1 MMANFFESRQRVA
14 FASLFLIAVI
24 LVSANVLA
32 TRYLSARLDLTQGR
46 LYTLSSGTR
55 RTLAKIDEPIT
66 LRFYYSTELGDR
78 LPPYGVYAER
88 VRELL
93 EQYAAAAHGKLRLEI
108 YHPQPFSRVED
119 QAVAFGLQGVP
130 LNAQGD
136 QVYFGLAGTNS
147 TDDQQVI
154 PFFSPQRERF
164 LEYDL
169 TRLVHNLVF
178 PRKPVIGLLTTLP
191 LMGDQ
196 TAMMRGEPSRPMA
209 IISQIE
215 QLDEVE
221 PLAAD
226 VAQIPADVDVLM
238 IVQPQNLPP
247 KTLYAIDQFVLKGGR
262 ALVFVDPYSELEA
275 SQQRGPDMP
284 GGLAGSDLEPLFKC
298 WGIRMLPN
306 VVAAD
311 RRDAERVDVPMP
323 GRGSETLD
331 YVAWLGLSAD
341 NLNRK
346 DPITA
351 ELHHLTLASA
361 GILEPL
367 KSATTTIEQ
376 LVTTSPDSMQIPV
389 RKLEGLPDVAGLL
402 DDFKPTGQRYVLA
415 ARVTGIVK
423 SAFPKGPPP
432 AKPAKPG
439 AAAKA
444 PAPQTLMPG
453 LQQSVKPINV
463 VVAADSDLL
472 ADRFWVRSED
482 FFGRRVLVPIA
493 DNGDF
498 VANAIGVLAGGDDL
512 IGLRSRGTSAR
523 PFVLVDRTRRAA
535 EERYSAEE
543 QRLQQKL
550 KLTQTKL
557 QNLTAGQNANAAVT
571 LSPKETQA
579 IEQFRADMLETRRQ
593 LRAVE
598 RALRANIARLK
609 GLLEFFDIALVP
621 IIVAAVAVVLGIVR
635 VRRRRWRPSEA

>member
-1 MMANFFESRQRVA
+1 MLSGFFASRQRVTV
-14 FASLFLIAVI
+14 ASLVLIAVI
-24 LVSANVLA
+24 LVSVNILA
-32 TRYLSARLDLTQGR
+32 ARYLSGRLDLTQGR
-46 LYTLSSGTR
+46 LYTLSAGTR

-78 LPPYGVYAER
+78 LPSYGVYAER
-88 VRELL
+88 VRGLL
-93 EQYAAAAHGKLRLEI
+93 AQYAAAAHGKLRLEI

-130 LNAQGD
+130 LNEQGD

-154 PFFSPQRERF
+154 PFFSPQREGF

-169 TRLVHNLVF
+169 TRLVHNLVS
-178 PRKPVIGLLTTLP
+178 PKKPVVGLITALP
-191 LMGDQ
+191 LMGDMM
-196 TAMMRGEPSRPMA
+196 AMMHGQPSRPMA
-209 IISQIE
+209 VVSQLE
-215 QLDEVE
+215 QLDKVE
-221 PLAAD
+221 PLAGN
-226 VAQIPADVDVLM
+226 VAQIPADIDVLM
-238 IVQPQNLPP
+238 IVQPQNLPQ

-262 ALVFVDPYSELEA
+262 ALIFVDPYSELEA
-275 SQQRGPDMP
+275 SQRRGPNMP
-284 GGLAGSDLEPLFKC
+284 GGPAGSDLEPLFKS

-306 VVAAD
+306 LVAAD
-311 RRDAERVDVPMP
+311 RRDAERVNVPVP
-323 GRGSETLD
+323 GRGTETLD

-341 NLNRK
+341 NLDRK

-367 KSATTTIEQ
+367 KGATTKLEP
-376 LVTTSPDSMQIPV
+376 LVTTSSDAMQIPV
-389 RKLEGLPDVAGLL
+389 GKVEGLPQVAKLL
-402 DDFKPTGQRYVLA
+402 DDFKPTGRRYVLA
-415 ARVTGIVK
+415 ARITGLVK
-423 SAFPKGPPP
+423 TAFPQGPPA
-432 AKPAKPG
+432 AKPAKPS
-439 AAAKA
+439 AAQSSA
-444 PAPQTLMPG
+444 PPPG
-453 LQQSVKPINV
+453 SQQSAKPIDV

-472 ADRFWVRSED
+472 ADRFWVRSEE

-523 PFVLVDRTRRAA
+523 PFVLVDRIRRAA

-543 QRLQQKL
+543 RRLQEKL
-550 KLTQTKL
+550 KLTQAKL
-557 QNLTAGQNANAAVT
+557 QNATAGQNANAAVT
-571 LSPKETQA
+571 LSPKQTQA
-579 IEQFRADMLETRRQ
+579 IAQFRADMLQTRRQ

-609 GLLEFFDIALVP
+609 GLLEFLDIALVP
-621 IIVAAVAVVLGIVR
+621 LIVAAVAVVLGIVR
-635 VRRRRWRPSEA
+635 VKRRRRRASEA